1 MDPSLKA
8 ALEAYITQEFR
19 PCAIQ
24 KVKGL
29 LENPGDIA
37 QLKKDFCQR
46 LEFGTAGLRGPMKC
60 IGLNCMNVL
69 TVLQTSQGI
78 AHYLEDR
85 EKSNDLHVVVGYDG
99 RHNSKEFAE
108 YASAAFLARGFKV
121 SLFGSSKGDALTP
134 TPTPFTPYYLIKTG
148 ADFGVQVTA
157 SHNPAQ
163 DNGYKVYDK
172 NGAQIIPPVD
182 ADIATYIEKNL
193 RPWDSIAAIKKR
205 KENIVAHPKLSD
217 PYDEVMKSYF
227 VDIKADLLEDEVIA
241 NDVKVVYTAMHGV
254 GSIAVHKM
262 VTEAGFSQANFFSV
276 PEQDKPD
283 PDFPTVSFPNPEEK
297 GALDMAMAHAD
308 KHSASLVFAND
319 PDADRFAF
327 CEKLKDGSWKQYH
340 GDEIGV
346 LCANFVLDAAISKQ
360 GLDPK
365 KCLLACSAVSSGMMK
380 KVLQARGAI
389 VIETLTGFKWIIND
403 GQRVAKE
410 KGLNFIYGYEE
421 ALGFACD
428 MRCPDK
434 DGVATLGLMLQQA
447 RRLYAEGKTFHD
459 TLMDYRHTHGFF
471 ISNNGYVIC
480 KDSASTNEI
489 FTKFRDNGNYVPT
502 VGPYKVNRVR
512 DVTTGFDNAEPG
524 NKCALPTTPA
534 ANMITLYFDFGHV
547 TIRTSG
553 TEPKLKWY
561 SEGCSPDP
569 EKMKGTLDTLVA
581 HIINDI
587 FHANDYPIENIPP
600 QYKK

>member
-1 MDPSLKA
+1 MDSVLKT
-8 ALEAYITQEFR
+8 ALETYLTQEFR

-24 KVKGL
+24 KVKEL
-29 LENPGDIA
+29 LENPGDVA
-37 QLKKDFCQR
+37 QLKSQFCQR
-46 LEFGTAGLRGPMKC
+46 LQFGTAGLRGPMKDV
-60 IGLNCMNVL
+60 GLNCMNVL
-69 TVLQTSQGI
+69 TILQTSQGI

-85 EKSNDLHVVVGYDG
+85 EKSNNLHIVVGYDG

-108 YASAAFLARGFKV
+108 FASAAFLARGFKV
-121 SLFGSSKGDALTP
+121 SLFGSSKGDEKTP
-134 TPTPFTPYYLIKTG
+134 TPTPFTPYYLIKSG

-182 ADIATYIEKNL
+182 GDIASYIEKNL
-193 RPWDSIAAIKKR
+193 KPWESIAAIKKH
-205 KENIVAHPKLSD
+205 KENIVAHPRLSD
-217 PYDEVMKSYF
+217 PYDEVMKTYF
-227 VDIKADLLEDEVIA
+227 EDIKSDLLATEVPE
-241 NDVKVVYTAMHGV
+241 NDLKIVYTAMHGV

-262 VTEAGFSQANFFSV
+262 CTEAGFSSNNFFSV

-308 KHSASLVFAND
+308 KHGAALVFAND

-327 CEKLKDGSWKQYH
+327 CEKLSDGSWHQYH

-346 LCANFVLDAAISKQ
+346 LCANFVLDAAIAKQ

-380 KVLQARGAI
+380 KVIQARGGN

-410 KGLNFIYGYEE
+410 KGLNFIFGYEE

-434 DGVATLGLMLQQA
+434 DGVSALGLMLQQA
-447 RRLYAEGKTFHD
+447 RKLYAAGKSFHE
-459 TLMDYRHTHGFF
+459 TLMDYRRTHGFF

-480 KDSASTNEI
+480 KDPVSINEI
-489 FTKFRDNGNYVPT
+489 FTRFRSDGKYVT
-502 VGPYKVNRVR
+502 SVGPYKVNRIR
-512 DVTTGFDNAEPG
+512 DVTTGFDNAEAD
-524 NKCALPTTPA
+524 NKCALPTTPG

-561 SEGCSPDP
+561 SEGCSSDP
-569 EKMKGTLDTLVA
+569 EQIKNTLSDLVT
-581 HIINDI
+581 HIISDI
-587 FHANDYPIENIPP
+587 FHANDYPVENIPP
-600 QYKK
+600 EYKK